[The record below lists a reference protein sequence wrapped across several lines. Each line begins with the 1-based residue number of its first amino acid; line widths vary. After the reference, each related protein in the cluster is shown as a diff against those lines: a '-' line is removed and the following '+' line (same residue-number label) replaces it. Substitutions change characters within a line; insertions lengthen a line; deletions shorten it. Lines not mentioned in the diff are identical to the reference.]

1 MNKNNFS
8 FWTPVEI
15 TKGKDESGKNVMK
28 LGGIASTFDEDADGE
43 FLDPNGFDIDD
54 FEKIG
59 LVNWHHMAKDQ
70 PATIVGEPTRVEL
83 RPEGFYVETTL
94 YPSSKVARDV
104 WELAQTLAKDS
115 KTRKLGYSVEGQVVE
130 RGSEDENHPDYN
142 IVKKAKITGLAIT
155 HMPKNPKTFA
165 EIIKSFQS
173 GSLSGETTT
182 GVHDEEEES
191 GMSTKKGKALIKESV
206 DKDLKNLQKSFR
218 IGELDENHTIDKIFE
233 IFTDIN
239 IQKANNIFTILKA
252 MKNNKVTNNQIEKA
266 MSALGLSYDENN
278 PFLVKGEES
287 EENPSEVRTETS
299 AARKIRESG
308 LSHSDLMNKIAKL
321 SEDEEEEIEE
331 EEIEENEE
339 KDEIKKA
346 VSGNINK
353 AIVNIISKKIEKSQK
368 DNFQQNK
375 AIATLIKANSEQLQK
390 SYEANVELKGH
401 LEEQKNIIAQQ
412 NRIIK
417 SLADTLS
424 STPQPRKSLVKG
436 FSEKE
441 SFQKGREEAPQGTV
455 LSMSKNYK
463 QVLDLVDGMTF
474 AKGNFDSELSK
485 ATTTFESTK
494 VLPENIISRIKQET
508 GITIIG

>member
-1 MNKNNFS
+1 MNKNSFN

-15 TKGKDESGKNVMK
+15 TKGKDESGNNVMK

-43 FLDPNGFDIDD
+43 FLDPNGFDIND
-54 FEKIG
+54 FESLG
-59 LVNWHHMAKDQ
+59 VVNWHHQAKDQ
-70 PATIVGEPTRVEL
+70 PATIVGEPSKVEL

-173 GSLSGETTT
+173 GSLGGETTE
-182 GVHDEEEES
+182 GAHSEEEEES

-206 DKDLKNLQKSFR
+206 NKDLKNIQKSFK
-218 IGELDENHTIDKIFE
+218 IGELDENNTIDKIFE

-239 IQKANNIFTILKA
+239 IQKANNIFTILKE
-252 MKNNKVTNNQIEKA
+252 MKKNKVTNNQIEKA
-266 MSALGLSYDENN
+266 MNALGLSYDENN

-287 EENPSEVRTETS
+287 EENPSEVKTETS

-308 LSHSDLMNKIAKL
+308 LSHSEIMSKVA
-321 SEDEEEEIEE
+321 SVSEEEGDEIEDEIEE
-331 EEIEENEE
+331 EG
-339 KDEIKKA
+339 EIKKA
-346 VSGNINK
+346 VNGNINK

-390 SYEANVELKGH
+390 SYEANIELKEH
-401 LEEQKNIIAQQ
+401 LEEQKNIIARQ

-424 STPQPRKSLVKG
+424 GTPQPRKSLVKG
-436 FSEKE
+436 YSEKE
-441 SFQKGREEAPQGTV
+441 SFQKGKEEVTAGNV

-474 AKGNFDSELSK
+474 AKGNFDQELSK

-508 GITIIG
+508 GITIIV

>member
-1 MNKNNFS
+1 MNPPQNDATIQVIAERINSMQNDVSDLRDTMRDSMEKMSIAITKLVQMEERQLFMNQSYDRLSNTLDKMNEKCEKIEARVDALEKEQPMNK
-8 FWTPVEI
+8 
-15 TKGKDESGKNVMK
+15 
-28 LGGIASTFDEDADGE
+28 
-43 FLDPNGFDIDD
+43 
-54 FEKIG
+54 
-59 LVNWHHMAKDQ
+59 
-70 PATIVGEPTRVEL
+70 
-83 RPEGFYVETTL
+83 
-94 YPSSKVARDV
+94 VA
-104 WELAQTLAKDS
+104 
-115 KTRKLGYSVEGQVVE
+115 
-130 RGSEDENHPDYN
+130 N
-142 IVKKAKITGLAIT
+142 
-155 HMPKNPKTFA
+155 
-165 EIIKSFQS
+165 
-173 GSLSGETTT
+173 
-182 GVHDEEEES
+182 
-191 GMSTKKGKALIKESV
+191 
-206 DKDLKNLQKSFR
+206 
-218 IGELDENHTIDKIFE
+218 
-233 IFTDIN
+233 
-239 IQKANNIFTILKA
+239 
-252 MKNNKVTNNQIEKA
+252 
-266 MSALGLSYDENN
+266 
-278 PFLVKGEES
+278 
-287 EENPSEVRTETS
+287 
-299 AARKIRESG
+299 
-308 LSHSDLMNKIAKL
+308 L
-321 SEDEEEEIEE
+321 SEDEGKEIEEIEE
-331 EEIEENEE
+331 NEENEE

-417 SLADTLS
+417 SLANTLS